1 MALGQHA
8 QQKPCLSG
16 ARVRTYLS
24 WAEILFELLLFPIFA
39 VLRFEIRSSER
50 LAYRRYMYGLR
61 RLFVAVSM
69 VTR

>member
-39 VLRFEIRSSER
+39 VLRLELRGSQR
-50 LAYRRYMYGLR
+50 LEYRRYM
-61 RLFVAVSM
+61 
-69 VTR
+69 